1 MQKFLCCKTLDYAG
15 PMENMTAVLKYALR
29 DPRDKILA
37 VTLSRK
43 TAFETIDPTTT
54 IDLTDKV
61 YTFEDARTG
70 EIMLSSMGQPL
81 PGNPKEGPCVA
92 VDFDLPDGQWTL
104 NVITVSYKGGEKQ
117 TEGYLNPLDSAATK
131 VLLDTVYEPIYAH
144 FGEEFGKTLRG
155 FFSDEPRLGNIH
167 GAEDAAIGHNSAMNL
182 PWRDGMENL
191 LAGKLAGTALTDRA
205 AGNIRALLP
214 LLFLRSSD
222 ESAHVAQYT
231 YMDLVSQ
238 LYSDNF
244 DGVLAAWC
252 HAHHC
257 EHIGHTIEDNNATAR
272 LGYGAGHFYR
282 AMAHQDMSGIDV
294 VIQQLLP
301 GMDEGMFKGMHSP
314 GWDGEFLPICWAS
327 WGQVWPTWTLPRK
340 AVPCVSCS
348 VPMAG
353 AKATACASGCRTI
366 CWCAASISLC
376 RTPSTRHPSRTRTAR
391 RISMPTAIIRN
402 IRNSGR

>member
-1 MQKFLCCKTLDYAG
+1 
-15 PMENMTAVLKYALR
+15 
-29 DPRDKILA
+29 
-37 VTLSRK
+37 
-43 TAFETIDPTTT
+43 
-54 IDLTDKV
+54 
-61 YTFEDARTG
+61 
-70 EIMLSSMGQPL
+70 
-81 PGNPKEGPCVA
+81 
-92 VDFDLPDGQWTL
+92 
-104 NVITVSYKGGEKQ
+104 
-117 TEGYLNPLDSAATK
+117 
-131 VLLDTVYEPIYAH
+131 
-144 FGEEFGKTLRG
+144 
-155 FFSDEPRLGNIH
+155 
-167 GAEDAAIGHNSAMNL
+167 MNL

-214 LLFLRSSD
+214 LLFLHSSD

-314 GWDGEFLPICWAS
+314 GWDGEFFTYMLGKLGAS
-327 WGQVWPTWTLPRK
+327 LAHLDLPRK

-376 RTPSTRHPSRTRTAR
+376 RTPFNAAPFPDPDCR
-391 RISMPTAIIRN
+391 RISMTHGHNPQYPESAGSQLPQPDVPQCCLAPMCSGGAAV
-402 IRNSGR
+402 SGRSRMERRVYAHPETSGPAGPQWYRL